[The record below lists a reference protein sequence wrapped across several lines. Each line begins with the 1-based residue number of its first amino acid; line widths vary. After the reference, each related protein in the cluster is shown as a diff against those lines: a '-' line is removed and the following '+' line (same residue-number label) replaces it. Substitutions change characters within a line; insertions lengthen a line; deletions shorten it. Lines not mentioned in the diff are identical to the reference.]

1 MRGAYRRTVVAFS
14 FEGPNISFVLGLIHC
29 GSRSPDTPTQ
39 AGRVAVIED
48 LCADRLTLG
57 SVTASFRLG
66 LSANCREY
74 PNGRGF
80 YSHRTRWLHVAWNS
94 ESHTSRRGAQRQAS
108 QQGHWAGRCAEE
120 PCTQYPMVPA
130 SESVRPSFSPARDL
144 LRRYLVRPDLSYAV
158 WKIVLSRVRLK
169 SQRLRFAFLIRR
181 TIVAAVIP
189 CIDCRSNRSPG

>member
-1 MRGAYRRTVVAFS
+1 
-14 FEGPNISFVLGLIHC
+14 
-29 GSRSPDTPTQ
+29 
-39 AGRVAVIED
+39 
-48 LCADRLTLG
+48 
-57 SVTASFRLG
+57 
-66 LSANCREY
+66 
-74 PNGRGF
+74 
-80 YSHRTRWLHVAWNS
+80 
-94 ESHTSRRGAQRQAS
+94 
-108 QQGHWAGRCAEE
+108 
-120 PCTQYPMVPA
+120 MVPA